1 MSPLRRFWLSNFF
14 VGVGK
19 FLFLQIGRL
28 IWGYSRWHCS
38 PVNRKPYALEII
50 ETLEEMLEAGTIG
63 SGYIV
68 EVGCGRGDIIGNI
81 RYGKRIGIDI
91 DPHAISAA
99 KFLHPDMTF
108 IEGEIDAIPVD
119 NIDALIMVGW
129 LHGIS
134 PEIVHEWLCPVLP
147 KTKIF
152 IFDVFLDEYENPL
165 SGYVDEN
172 SHAYTHDGQFL
183 CDGKYELI
191 LKGKSLK
198 SSTVGRTALR
208 RMEYWM
214 RKNTVIDSI

>member
-50 ETLEEMLEAGTIG
+50 ETLEEMIKAGTIG
-63 SGYIV
+63 KGYIV

-91 DPHAISAA
+91 DPHAINAA

-108 IEGEIDAIPVD
+108 IKGEVDAIPID
-119 NIDALIMVGW
+119 NIDVLIMVGW
-129 LHGIS
+129 LHGIT
-134 PEIVHEWLCPVLP
+134 PEAVHDLIQHALQ
-147 KTKIF
+147 KTKMF
-152 IFDVFLDEYENPL
+152 VFDVFLDEHEQPL
-165 SGYVDEN
+165 EGYVDET
-172 SHAYTHDGQFL
+172 SHAHTHNGHFL
-183 CDGKYELI
+183 CDEEFRLVCQGINLP
-191 LKGKSLK
+191 
-198 SSTVGRTALR
+198 SSTTGRPALKHV
-208 RMEYWM
+208 EFWI
-214 RKNTVIDSI
+214 RKEQ